1 MASLNRLKTIIQ
13 EKRPRAMEFLQDYD
27 KLRHGRVTAEQ
38 FFRAYEAAGV
48 SFTADERAE
57 VIRRWTVQRPNG
69 TFIEYGPAVKEL
81 ETPAVNPLSAAA
93 TGSLAGAT
101 ASFSAKNVQ
110 NYEASSKTGGSR
122 QA

>member
-1 MASLNRLKTIIQ
+1 MTSLDRLKTIIQ
-13 EKRPRAMEFLQDYD
+13 EKRPRALEFLQDYD

-57 VIRRWTVQRPNG
+57 VVKRWTVQRPNG
-69 TFIEYGPAVKEL
+69 TFIEYGPAVREL
-81 ETPAVNPLSAAA
+81 ERPAVNPLTAAQ

-101 ASFSAKNVQ
+101 ASFSSVKIPNYSAAETAQ
-110 NYEASSKTGGSR
+110 NS
-122 QA
+122 